1 MVITSNLIMLVLF
14 SIVSLVILFFLGKR
28 IIRMIKG
35 GQTVTQ

>member
-1 MVITSNLIMLVLF
+1 MVITTNLILLVLF

-28 IIRMIKG
+28 IIKMLQG